1 MELETVRLFA
11 ADAESNKLITRLH
24 DDIIFCRGECLL
36 MNVILV
42 SSREGLVLIDDI
54 ILLNEPAHRNIV
66 FCLNR
71 ELEIKSSEHYQSI
84 LYPSDID
91 GKDAFQAV
99 KDFLYVFRYNIEIH
113 GMIGF
118 DFNDFMSIISGRKL
132 LSIQIVEFA
141 NNFTEGICQFNKTS
155 HISFESFLLSF
166 YFKSYDDFTMNQ
178 RELYDFMDLYQTSDD
193 TIIEWNL
200 HEDKNQRIMLMATKP
215 I

>member
-1 MELETVRLFA
+1 M
-11 ADAESNKLITRLH
+11 
-24 DDIIFCRGECLL
+24 G
-36 MNVILV
+36 
-42 SSREGLVLIDDI
+42 
-54 ILLNEPAHRNIV
+54 
-66 FCLNR
+66 
-71 ELEIKSSEHYQSI
+71 
-84 LYPSDID
+84 ID

-178 RELYDFMDLYQTSDD
+178 RGLNDFMDLYQTSDD
-193 TIIEWNL
+193 TIIKWNL